1 MDLLPEKV
9 AKKSAV
15 NWNNRGERIGRM
27 LERDQFNRVFM
38 PIVYL
43 LCLGGI
49 LLMAWQ
55 GINRMEGG
63 HVSRDLLILGQLFF
77 LAPAPAWLFRLIRG
91 HYSSRLKD

>member
-1 MDLLPEKV
+1 MDFLPEKV

-15 NWNNRGERIGRM
+15 NWKNRGERIGRM
-27 LERDQFNRVFM
+27 LERDQFSRVFM
-38 PIVYL
+38 PIAYL

-63 HVSRDLLILGQLFF
+63 HISRDLLILGQIFF
-77 LAPAPAWLFRLIRG
+77 LTPVPCWFFRLIRG